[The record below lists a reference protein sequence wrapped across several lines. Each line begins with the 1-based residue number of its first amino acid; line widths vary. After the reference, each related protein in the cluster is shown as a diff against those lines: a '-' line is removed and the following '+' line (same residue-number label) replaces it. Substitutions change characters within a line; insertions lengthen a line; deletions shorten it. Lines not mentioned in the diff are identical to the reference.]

1 MKMIVMDE
9 AVDRKN
15 VGVSAIKDDPLL
27 NMRPTI
33 HCLHGTICVACEIVG
48 KQNNTDRN
56 HFIISQCFIPLFCE
70 PLF

>member
-15 VGVSAIKDDPLL
+15 VGVSAIKDDLLL

-33 HCLHGTICVACEIVG
+33 HCLHGTICVACEILG
-48 KQNNTDRN
+48 KQNNTN
-56 HFIISQCFIPLFCE
+56 LFIISQCFIPLFCE
-70 PLF
+70 LLV